1 MLRRDFKK
9 GQNNLCLR
17 QGCLDGEEVDIVIK
31 PDVVL
36 HATIFLRNVTGLIEN
51 LVALRKLQELW
62 KNFKKFKMSK
72 SMVGEGIVSEGGNE

>member
-1 MLRRDFKK
+1 M
-9 GQNNLCLR
+9 
-17 QGCLDGEEVDIVIK
+17 DIVIK